1 MINFG
6 WLYNLPFGQIGCVI
20 VRTDGPTRLIKTML
34 AYLKNNL
41 LQGLR
46 VSPFRAPL
54 KSLIP
59 VPLFFFA
66 SLVIGF
72 YAGLFSVGVIDH
84 PISVVLPFS
93 LFVFPSLLEEA
104 FFRGILIPNNAITQS
119 RCRIVAYITV
129 STAAFVLWHPAN
141 ALTTNTT
148 AAALFLNPAF
158 LLIVALLGITCSVS
172 YVFSRSLWMPTIIHW
187 LTVVVWV
194 IFLGG
199 RNKLLE
205 L

>member
-1 MINFG
+1 
-6 WLYNLPFGQIGCVI
+6 
-20 VRTDGPTRLIKTML
+20 ML
-34 AYLKNNL
+34 TYLKNNL
-41 LQGLR
+41 LRGFK

-59 VPLFFFA
+59 VPVYVCA
-66 SLVIGF
+66 SLAIGF
-72 YAGLFSVGVIDH
+72 HAGLFSVGIIDY
-84 PISVVLPFS
+84 PMSVVLPFS
-93 LFVFPSLLEEA
+93 LFVYPSLLEEA
-104 FFRGILIPNNAITQS
+104 FFRGVLIPNNVGTQS
-119 RCRIVAYITV
+119 KSRIVVYIAV
-129 STAAFVLWHPAN
+129 STTTFVLWHPAN
-141 ALTTNTT
+141 ALTINTT

-158 LLIVALLGITCSVS
+158 LLIVTLLGITCSVS
-172 YVFSRSLWMPTIIHW
+172 YVLSRSLWTPIIIHW

>member
-1 MINFG
+1 
-6 WLYNLPFGQIGCVI
+6 
-20 VRTDGPTRLIKTML
+20 ML

-41 LQGLR
+41 LQGFKA
-46 VSPFRAPL
+46 SPLRAPL

-59 VPLFFFA
+59 VPVYVCA
-66 SLVIGF
+66 SLAIGF
-72 YAGLFSVGVIDH
+72 FAGLFSVGAIDH

-93 LFVFPSLLEEA
+93 IFVSPSLLEEA

-119 RCRIVAYITV
+119 KSRIVAYITV

-141 ALTTNTT
+141 ALTINTT

-172 YVFSRSLWMPTIIHW
+172 YVFSRSLWTPIIIHW

-199 RNKLLE
+199 RNTLLD

>member
-1 MINFG
+1 MS
-6 WLYNLPFGQIGCVI
+6 
-20 VRTDGPTRLIKTML
+20 

-41 LQGLR
+41 LRGLR
-46 VSPFRAPL
+46 VSPFRVPL

-59 VPLFFFA
+59 VPVYVCA
-66 SLVIGF
+66 SLAIGF
-72 YAGLFSVGVIDH
+72 YAGLFSLGVIDY
-84 PISVVLPFS
+84 PMSIILPFS
-93 LFVFPSLLEEA
+93 LFIFPSLLEEA
-104 FFRGILIPNNAITQS
+104 FFRGVLIPNNAVTQS
-119 RCRIVAYITV
+119 KSRIVAYIAV

-141 ALTTNTT
+141 ALTINTP

-172 YVFSRSLWMPTIIHW
+172 YVLSRSLWTPIIIHW

>member
-1 MINFG
+1 
-6 WLYNLPFGQIGCVI
+6 
-20 VRTDGPTRLIKTML
+20 ML

-41 LQGLR
+41 LQGFK

-54 KSLIP
+54 KSLILIP
-59 VPLFFFA
+59 VYVCA

-72 YAGLFSVGVIDH
+72 LAGLFSVGIIDY
-84 PISVVLPFS
+84 PMLIVLPFS
-93 LFVFPSLLEEA
+93 LFIFPSLLEEV
-104 FFRGILIPNNAITQS
+104 FFRGILIPNNAATQNK
-119 RCRIVAYITV
+119 RRIVAYIAL
-129 STAAFVLWHPAN
+129 STAAFVLWHPVN
-141 ALTTNTT
+141 ALTINTP
-148 AAALFLNPAF
+148 AAALFLNPTF
-158 LLIVALLGITCSVS
+158 LMIVALLGITCSVS
-172 YVFSRSLWMPTIIHW
+172 YVFSRSLWTPIIIHW

>member
-1 MINFG
+1 
-6 WLYNLPFGQIGCVI
+6 
-20 VRTDGPTRLIKTML
+20 ML

-41 LQGLR
+41 LQGFK

-59 VPLFFFA
+59 VPVYVCA
-66 SLVIGF
+66 SLAIGF
-72 YAGLFSVGVIDH
+72 HTDLFSVGVIDH
-84 PISVVLPFS
+84 PISIALPFS

-104 FFRGILIPNNAITQS
+104 FFRGILIPNNAATQS
-119 RCRIVAYITV
+119 KSRIATYIAV
-129 STAAFVLWHPAN
+129 STAAFVLWHPVN
-141 ALTTNTT
+141 ALTINT
-148 AAALFLNPAF
+148 AAAPVFLNPVF

-172 YVFSRSLWMPTIIHW
+172 YILSRSLWTPIIIHW

-199 RNKLLE
+199 RNILME

>member
-1 MINFG
+1 MS
-6 WLYNLPFGQIGCVI
+6 
-20 VRTDGPTRLIKTML
+20 

-41 LQGLR
+41 LQGFK
-46 VSPFRAPL
+46 VSPLRAPL

-59 VPLFFFA
+59 VPIYVCA
-66 SLVIGF
+66 SLAIGF
-72 YAGLFSVGVIDH
+72 YAELFSIGVIDH
-84 PISVVLPFS
+84 PMSVVLPFS
-93 LFVFPSLLEEA
+93 LFIFPSLLEEA
-104 FFRGILIPNNAITQS
+104 FFRGILIPNNAATQNKSRIIT
-119 RCRIVAYITV
+119 YIAV

-141 ALTTNTT
+141 ALTINTT
-148 AAALFLNPAF
+148 AATLFLNPAF
-158 LLIVALLGITCSVS
+158 LLIVALLSITCSVS
-172 YVFSRSLWMPTIIHW
+172 YILSCSLWTPIIIHW

>member
-1 MINFG
+1 
-6 WLYNLPFGQIGCVI
+6 
-20 VRTDGPTRLIKTML
+20 ML
-34 AYLKNNL
+34 TYLKNNL
-41 LQGLR
+41 LRGFK

-59 VPLFFFA
+59 VPVYVCA
-66 SLVIGF
+66 SLAIGF
-72 YAGLFSVGVIDH
+72 HAGLFSVGIIDY
-84 PISVVLPFS
+84 PMSVVLPFS

-104 FFRGILIPNNAITQS
+104 FFRGVLIPNNVGTQS
-119 RCRIVAYITV
+119 KSRIVVYIAV
-129 STAAFVLWHPAN
+129 STTTFVLWHPAN
-141 ALTTNTT
+141 ALTINTT

-158 LLIVALLGITCSVS
+158 LLIVTLLGITCSVS
-172 YVFSRSLWMPTIIHW
+172 YVLSRSLWTPIIIHW

>member
-1 MINFG
+1 
-6 WLYNLPFGQIGCVI
+6 
-20 VRTDGPTRLIKTML
+20 ML
-34 AYLKNNL
+34 TYIKNNL
-41 LQGLR
+41 LQGFK

-59 VPLFFFA
+59 VPVYVCA
-66 SLVIGF
+66 SLAIGS
-72 YAGLFSVGVIDH
+72 YAGLFSVGIIDH
-84 PISVVLPFS
+84 RMSVVLPFS

-104 FFRGILIPNNAITQS
+104 FFRGILIPNNAATRSKS
-119 RCRIVAYITV
+119 RIAAYIAV

-141 ALTTNTT
+141 ALTINTT
-148 AAALFLNPAF
+148 AATLFLNPAF

-172 YVFSRSLWMPTIIHW
+172 YVLSRSLWTPIIIHW

-199 RNKLLE
+199 RNKILE

>member
-1 MINFG
+1 
-6 WLYNLPFGQIGCVI
+6 
-20 VRTDGPTRLIKTML
+20 ML

-41 LQGLR
+41 LRGFK

-59 VPLFFFA
+59 VPVFVCA
-66 SLVIGF
+66 SLAIGF
-72 YAGLFSVGVIDH
+72 YAGLFSVGIIDY
-84 PISVVLPFS
+84 PMSVVLPFS

-104 FFRGILIPNNAITQS
+104 FFRGVLIPNNAVTQS
-119 RCRIVAYITV
+119 KSRIVACIAV

-141 ALTTNTT
+141 ALTINTT

-158 LLIVALLGITCSVS
+158 LLIVTLLGITCSVS
-172 YVFSRSLWMPTIIHW
+172 YVLSRSLWTPIIIHW

>member
-1 MINFG
+1 MDS
-6 WLYNLPFGQIGCVI
+6 LTY
-20 VRTDGPTRLIKTML
+20 RKML

-41 LQGLR
+41 LQGFK

-54 KSLIP
+54 KSLILVP
-59 VPLFFFA
+59 VYVCA

-72 YAGLFSVGVIDH
+72 HAGLFSVSIID
-84 PISVVLPFS
+84 PPMLIIMPLA
-93 LFVFPSLLEEA
+93 LFIFPSPLEEV
-104 FFRGILIPNNAITQS
+104 FFRGILIPNNAVTKS
-119 RCRIVAYITV
+119 KSRIVAYIILSTV
-129 STAAFVLWHPAN
+129 AFVLWHPAN
-141 ALTTNTT
+141 ALTINT
-148 AAALFLNPAF
+148 AAVPLFLNPVF
-158 LLIVALLGITCSVS
+158 LLIVALLGITCSIS
-172 YVFSRSLWMPTIIHW
+172 YVLSRSLWTPIIIHW

>member
-1 MINFG
+1 MKN
-6 WLYNLPFGQIGCVI
+6 
-20 VRTDGPTRLIKTML
+20 ML
-34 AYLKNNL
+34 EYLKNNL
-41 LQGLR
+41 LRGLK

-59 VPLFFFA
+59 VPVYLCA

-72 YAGLFSVGVIDH
+72 HAGLFSVGVIDY
-84 PISVVLPFS
+84 PMSIILPFS
-93 LFVFPSLLEEA
+93 LFVFPSLL
-104 FFRGILIPNNAITQS
+104 
-119 RCRIVAYITV
+119 V

-141 ALTTNTT
+141 ALTINTT
-148 AAALFLNPAF
+148 ASALFLNPAF

-172 YVFSRSLWMPTIIHW
+172 YVLSRSLWTPIIIHW
-187 LTVVVWV
+187 LTVVIWV

>member
-1 MINFG
+1 
-6 WLYNLPFGQIGCVI
+6 
-20 VRTDGPTRLIKTML
+20 ML

-41 LQGLR
+41 LQGFK
-46 VSPFRAPL
+46 VSPFRVPL

-59 VPLFFFA
+59 VPIYVCA
-66 SLVIGF
+66 SLAIGF
-72 YAGLFSVGVIDH
+72 HAGLFSVGIID
-84 PISVVLPFS
+84 PPMSIIMPFT
-93 LFVFPSLLEEA
+93 LFIFPSLLEEV
-104 FFRGILIPNNAITQS
+104 FFRGILIPNNAATRSKS
-119 RCRIVAYITV
+119 RIIAYIAI

-141 ALTTNTT
+141 ALTINTA

-172 YVFSRSLWMPTIIHW
+172 YVLSRSLWTPIIIHW

-199 RNKLLE
+199 RNLLME

>member
-1 MINFG
+1 
-6 WLYNLPFGQIGCVI
+6 
-20 VRTDGPTRLIKTML
+20 ML

-59 VPLFFFA
+59 VPVYICA
-66 SLVIGF
+66 SLAIGF
-72 YAGLFSVGVIDH
+72 YAGLFSVGVIDY
-84 PISVVLPFS
+84 PMSVVLPFS

-104 FFRGILIPNNAITQS
+104 FFRGVLIPNNAVTQS
-119 RCRIVAYITV
+119 KSRIVAYIAV

-141 ALTTNTT
+141 ALTINTT
-148 AAALFLNPAF
+148 ATALFLNPAF
-158 LLIVALLGITCSVS
+158 LLIVTLLGITCSVS
-172 YVFSRSLWMPTIIHW
+172 YVLSRSLWTPIIIHW